1 MWEELKKEALG
12 EKYQMYL
19 VVKDAIDEWN
29 PYGLLPEAPSNE
41 FDSESERIAIAINK
55 GYSVKQIA
63 KVISIVFTEMFE
75 PFTED
80 VCMKPA
86 SKIKDSLEN
95 L

>member
-12 EKYQMYL
+12 EKYQIYL

-29 PYGLLPEAPSNE
+29 PYGLLPETPSNE

-80 VCMKPA
+80 DCMKPA
-86 SKIKDSLEN
+86 SKIKDSLDK